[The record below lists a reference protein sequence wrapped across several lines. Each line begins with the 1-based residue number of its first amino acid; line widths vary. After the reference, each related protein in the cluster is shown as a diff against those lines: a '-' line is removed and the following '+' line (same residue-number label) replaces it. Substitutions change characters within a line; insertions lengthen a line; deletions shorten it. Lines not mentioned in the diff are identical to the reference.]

1 MQHFGSLTAA
11 EREVFLSV
19 VAPSTINPVQTQTLT
34 QKRKKKQ
41 LPLEFTEEALYQKV
55 VKGNNKRV
63 EQRFLKLKNKAKKVS
78 FIASKQCQGDKESL
92 STQ

>member
-19 VAPSTINPVQTQTLT
+19 ITPSSTNPVQT

-41 LPLEFTEEALYQKV
+41 LPLEFSEEAFYQKIV
-55 VKGNNKRV
+55 MGHNGKVK
-63 EQRFLKLKNKAKKVS
+63 QRLLKLHSKSTKVGLVDE
-78 FIASKQCQGDKESL
+78 IKVPKG
-92 STQ
+92 